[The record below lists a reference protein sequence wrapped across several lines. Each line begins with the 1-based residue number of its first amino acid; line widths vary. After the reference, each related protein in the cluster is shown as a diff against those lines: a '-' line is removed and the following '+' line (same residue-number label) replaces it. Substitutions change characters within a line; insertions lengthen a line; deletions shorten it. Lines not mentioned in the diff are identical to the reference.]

1 MAFKRSSVRSRLS
14 PPKKKDIQMDVLFS
28 LPFWDKKEVKQV
40 IFCLL
45 TIRNVTYCQLW
56 SSLSPEW
63 QYSVENGFGGTL
75 GGNGGIGIGDPTS
88 Y

>member
-1 MAFKRSSVRSRLS
+1 
-14 PPKKKDIQMDVLFS
+14 MDVLFS
-28 LPFWDKKEVKQV
+28 LSFRDEKEVKQV

-56 SSLSPEW
+56 LSLSPEW

-75 GGNGGIGIGDPTS
+75 GGSSGFGKEV
-88 Y
+88 